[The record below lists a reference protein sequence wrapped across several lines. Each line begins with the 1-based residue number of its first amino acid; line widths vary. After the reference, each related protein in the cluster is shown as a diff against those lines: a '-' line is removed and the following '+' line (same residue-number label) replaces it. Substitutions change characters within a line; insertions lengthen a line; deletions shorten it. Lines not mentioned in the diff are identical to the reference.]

1 MVSEFPFVTSPWLPP
16 LPLSCLYLESIM
28 SEHHAKVKP
37 EKKVKVQILQ
47 RGGVIRSW
55 MKWYIQKKGTELI
68 ILIS

>member
-1 MVSEFPFVTSPWLPP
+1 MENNV
-16 LPLSCLYLESIM
+16 CES
-28 SEHHAKVKP
+28 HAKEIHLWPCNIDKGTKTQDGKVKP